1 VLPKFT
7 PQLSL
12 DFLEVEGLHC
22 RARTAI
28 YPWFI
33 PNDLGAKWL
42 WESADRL
49 AQVSLEELDY
59 GGREVKLIGA
69 CKDISL

>member
-12 DFLEVEGLHC
+12 DFLEVKWLHG
-22 RARTAI
+22 RAWTTI
-28 YPWFI
+28 YPWLI

-49 AQVSLEELDY
+49 PQVSLEELDY
-59 GGREVKLIGA
+59 GGWEVKLIGA
-69 CKDISL
+69 FKDISL